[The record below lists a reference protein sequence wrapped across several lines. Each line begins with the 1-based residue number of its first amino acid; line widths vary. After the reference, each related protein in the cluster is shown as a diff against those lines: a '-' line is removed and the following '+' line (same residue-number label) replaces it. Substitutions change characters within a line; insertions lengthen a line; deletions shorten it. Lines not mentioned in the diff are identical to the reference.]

1 MISDILKIDNKLNSI
16 ALLFLASCASIMSPP
31 GGAKDETPPELIST
45 TPENKTTN
53 YEGSHVDL
61 VFSEYIDE
69 NSIKNAISIL
79 PSIKNKPLIK
89 YKGKKIQILF
99 EQPLEKNQTYII
111 VVNRNLC
118 DERNVKL
125 AQGIQFAFSTG
136 LKIDDGSISGKIFN
150 SKTSSVQLW
159 KIKDKNDSLNF
170 YKRIPDYS
178 IDASDSG
185 YYEFQFLSPA
195 EYRILALDHSLSG
208 LAIVPDNMLFGLHW
222 EPLIRLNKQ
231 LNQEDI
237 NIYLPTEKNKIKMLQ
252 AQWIEGSWGT
262 ITFSKDLE
270 DYFRPDL
277 IDILYEDSVK
287 AKVRFFK
294 DNSDNKKI
302 NFILDTLINSPVIIE
317 TKEESNEYSFFHPGK
332 IRIMMDKFVDTT
344 KISIKNPKKNEKLKI
359 EEQKIVP
366 LIITFSSIIDVE
378 KSNSNFFLTRDSI
391 NVDFDF
397 EWINPLSVKI
407 YPRKNWHPN
416 TKYNFNVPQESI
428 SSFYKDFLSDSVLNI
443 PFKTSEYSK
452 FGSITIKPDKRFP
465 KNLKIELSMLEGGDN
480 FYRRGLNSDMLFE
493 LDNIVEGPYSL
504 MFFQDLNKD
513 NQISSGSLD
522 PYDPSEWFYYYPD
535 TIMIRSNWE
544 LVLDEITLGREF

>member
-16 ALLFLASCASIMSPP
+16 ALLFLASCASLMSPP

-332 IRIMMDKFVDTT
+332 I
-344 KISIKNPKKNEKLKI
+344 
-359 EEQKIVP
+359 
-366 LIITFSSIIDVE
+366 
-378 KSNSNFFLTRDSI
+378 
-391 NVDFDF
+391 
-397 EWINPLSVKI
+397 
-407 YPRKNWHPN
+407 
-416 TKYNFNVPQESI
+416 
-428 SSFYKDFLSDSVLNI
+428 
-443 PFKTSEYSK
+443 
-452 FGSITIKPDKRFP
+452 
-465 KNLKIELSMLEGGDN
+465 N
-480 FYRRGLNSDMLFE
+480 FY
-493 LDNIVEGPYSL
+493 
-504 MFFQDLNKD
+504 
-513 NQISSGSLD
+513 
-522 PYDPSEWFYYYPD
+522 
-535 TIMIRSNWE
+535 
-544 LVLDEITLGREF
+544 

>member
-1 MISDILKIDNKLNSI
+1 M
-16 ALLFLASCASIMSPP
+16 
-31 GGAKDETPPELIST
+31 
-45 TPENKTTN
+45 
-53 YEGSHVDL
+53 DL

-252 AQWIEGSWGT
+252 AQWIEGSWGDNYV
-262 ITFSKDLE
+262 FK
-270 DYFRPDL
+270 RP
-277 IDILYEDSVK
+277 
-287 AKVRFFK
+287 
-294 DNSDNKKI
+294 
-302 NFILDTLINSPVIIE
+302 
-317 TKEESNEYSFFHPGK
+317 
-332 IRIMMDKFVDTT
+332 
-344 KISIKNPKKNEKLKI
+344 
-359 EEQKIVP
+359 
-366 LIITFSSIIDVE
+366 
-378 KSNSNFFLTRDSI
+378 
-391 NVDFDF
+391 
-397 EWINPLSVKI
+397 
-407 YPRKNWHPN
+407 
-416 TKYNFNVPQESI
+416 
-428 SSFYKDFLSDSVLNI
+428 
-443 PFKTSEYSK
+443 
-452 FGSITIKPDKRFP
+452 
-465 KNLKIELSMLEGGDN
+465 
-480 FYRRGLNSDMLFE
+480 RRLF
-493 LDNIVEGPYSL
+493 
-504 MFFQDLNKD
+504 QA
-513 NQISSGSLD
+513 
-522 PYDPSEWFYYYPD
+522 
-535 TIMIRSNWE
+535 
-544 LVLDEITLGREF
+544 